1 MRGCA
6 PRGPQAPRP
15 AALFRP
21 ARAGQRVQGLPYP
34 ARAPTEQGGAAPAFD
49 RPPTP
54 PRPVPTP
61 DYYAVLGVDEDASA
75 KELKKAYRKLAQE
88 YHPDRNAGD
97 AAAEER
103 FKEVQEA
110 YDTLGDETKRTAYD
124 RARRDP
130 FGGRFEGNPFEGFA
144 GGGDGRYYR
153 TPDGTYVRVDA
164 TGAGPGEYGGAQDDF
179 VFGGGGGL
187 GGIFDQFFGGGGGA
201 EPEYRG
207 GRDVEA
213 TLRLSFD
220 EALAGGPREF
230 QTPSGE
236 TVRVT
241 VPRGVRDGFKI
252 KMRGRGEPPPRGRGE
267 PGDLFVTFRVT
278 PSARFRRD
286 GDDLTTTVGVSAVEA
301 MLGTTREV
309 ETASGKTVRLT
320 VKPGTQPG
328 ARLRVRGQGVASD
341 RGTGDLYVEVD
352 VSVPDLPPSAAE
364 GLRAWAEAEGFV

>member
-1 MRGCA
+1 M
-6 PRGPQAPRP
+6 
-15 AALFRP
+15 
-21 ARAGQRVQGLPYP
+21 
-34 ARAPTEQGGAAPAFD
+34 
-49 RPPTP
+49 PP
-54 PRPVPTP
+54 P
-61 DYYAVLGVDEDASA
+61 DYYATLGVDEDASA
-75 KELKKAYRKLAQE
+75 KEIKKAYRALAQE

-97 AAAEER
+97 TAAEER

-110 YDTLGDETKRTAYD
+110 YDTLGDTTKRTAYD

-144 GGGDGRYYR
+144 GGPGGEGRYYR
-153 TPDGTYVRVDA
+153 APDGTYVRVDT
-164 TGAGPGEYGGAQDDF
+164 TGAGPGGMGGDRDDF

-187 GGIFDQFFGGGGGA
+187 GSIFDQFFGGNGGG
-201 EPEYRG
+201 EPSYRG

-213 TLRLSFD
+213 TLRLAFD

-252 KMRGRGEPPPRGRGE
+252 KLAGRGEAAPGGRGE
-267 PGDLFVTFRVT
+267 AGDLFVTFQVM

-286 GDDLTTTVGVSAVEA
+286 GDDLTTTVTITAIEA
-301 MLGTTREV
+301 LLGTTREV

-320 VKPGTQPG
+320 IKPGTQPG

-352 VSVPDLPPSAAE
+352 VTGPTLSESAAE
-364 GLRAWAEAEGFV
+364 GLRAWAEGEGLV